1 MSMLKLEACRRGTF
15 GDDWPHRDNP
25 NLTKE
30 RMAAAGFF
38 YTGVGDLVQCVFCLQ
53 VIGEWDPTDVPM
65 LEHRRHT
72 IHAPVRRHCPFA
84 AGMPTGNIPESFP
97 THSADEW
104 VDVTPLRG
112 QTPGIIP
119 MQANLTPVLV
129 KPKPP
134 ATPSMKMLTAREAS
148 FKDWPAG
155 MSHVDT
161 KAMAEAGFFFT
172 GILYFLLEIT

>member
-1 MSMLKLEACRRGTF
+1 
-15 GDDWPHRDNP
+15 
-25 NLTKE
+25 
-30 RMAAAGFF
+30 
-38 YTGVGDLVQCVFCLQ
+38 
-53 VIGEWDPTDVPM
+53 
-65 LEHRRHT
+65 
-72 IHAPVRRHCPFA
+72 
-84 AGMPTGNIPESFP
+84 
-97 THSADEW
+97 
-104 VDVTPLRG
+104 
-112 QTPGIIP
+112 